1 MSHEVFWMNSAHEK
15 RREVLEML
23 GLVEPIDVTWFF
35 DVATVLQDCGEA
47 GRLPL
52 YRKAWRLIGAKM
64 ANDSE
69 TRDAFKSVV
78 QLSDNK
84 RDWTVFLFSIPEVK
98 EALNAHLVAEE
109 IAREEHRYFMP
120 WVLRRLRDV
129 HGLGTAD
136 LGG

>member
-84 RDWTVFLFSIPEVK
+84 AGLDGVPVLHPRGQRGLERASGCRGDRARGTPLLH
-98 EALNAHLVAEE
+98 ALGAAKASGCTR
-109 IAREEHRYFMP
+109 IG
-120 WVLRRLRDV
+120 DC
-129 HGLGTAD
+129 
-136 LGG
+136 